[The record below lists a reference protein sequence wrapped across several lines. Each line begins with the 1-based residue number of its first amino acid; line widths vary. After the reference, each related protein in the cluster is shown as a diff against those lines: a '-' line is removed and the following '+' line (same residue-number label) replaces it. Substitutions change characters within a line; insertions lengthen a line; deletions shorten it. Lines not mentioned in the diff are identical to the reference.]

1 MLQYLPIKMH
11 IFPLWPSLTHA
22 VQSSLYEAVTT
33 LHFTFNWSFN
43 ALWLKALKGFS
54 TQSQQTSQIQN
65 ESKHID
71 RYHKFFKQVKR
82 LNMLST
88 YRWKWKTSI
97 PWSDFN
103 GKTGR
108 LDKAALDVKLW
119 EIGPWTPKQITNG
132 LSLSL
137 QLAWLLHRFHYSLQN
152 IFKRQDMKTWL
163 HFLM

>member
-1 MLQYLPIKMH
+1 MWSNLPSMK
-11 IFPLWPSLTHA
+11 
-22 VQSSLYEAVTT
+22 
-33 LHFTFNWSFN
+33 
-43 ALWLKALKGFS
+43 
-54 TQSQQTSQIQN
+54 QSQPFILPLIGVLMLYGLKHWKVFPHKASKLPKYKMN
-65 ESKHID
+65 PKHID
-71 RYHKFFKQVKR
+71 RYQKFFKQVKR
-82 LNMLST
+82 LNMLTT